1 MKRTALALVASL
13 AVMLVAAASF
23 AGPPLNGVYKSTDL
37 GGVVNLGRYSEAWDA
52 GGGGIL
58 PGTTLNAQSWDGTTL
73 GTMWKY
79 WCSTLV
85 AAPVLLVNTVDANGN
100 GQKTYMKTF
109 VGGYLWLSGTGPW
122 ANGDVDY
129 PGLID
134 TYYEFETIQYVNW
147 VRVAAITNVQA
158 TGHFNN
164 YPTTCMNFAIG
175 NGSEVGST
183 DFGQV
188 KPVTYPGLLDATTC
202 YDTRVLG
209 SWWDFFTLTLSI
221 TGCTTPTED
230 ATWGS
235 VKARY
240 SE

>member
-13 AVMLVAAASF
+13 AVMLVAGASF
-23 AGPPLNGVYKSTDL
+23 ADHPLNGVYKSTDL
-37 GGVVNLGRYSEAWDA
+37 GGVVNVGRYTESWDA
-52 GGGGIL
+52 GGGALL
-58 PGTTLNAQSWDGTTL
+58 PGTTLNAESWDGTAL

-79 WCSTLV
+79 WCSTQIT
-85 AAPVLLVNTVDANGN
+85 PPILLTNTVDVNGN

-122 ANGDVDY
+122 ANGDPDY
-129 PGLID
+129 PGVID
-134 TYYEFETIQYVNW
+134 TYYEFETIQYQNW
-147 VRVAAITNVQA
+147 QVVAAVTNVQA
-158 TGHFNN
+158 TAHFNN
-164 YPTTCMNFAIG
+164 YPTTCMTFYVG

-183 DFGQV
+183 DLGGV
-188 KPVTYPGLLDATTC
+188 KPATYPGLLDAGTC
-202 YDTRVLG
+202 LDTRTLG
-209 SWWDFFTLTLSI
+209 AWWDFFTLTLTIS
-221 TGCTTPTED
+221 GCTTPTED

>member
-52 GGGGIL
+52 GGGAIL

-158 TGHFNN
+158 TQSAPIHTPVLRVWFI
-164 YPTTCMNFAIG
+164 AIVLSAG
-175 NGSEVGST
+175 NPAPHVGLSSRSR
-183 DFGQV
+183 DSSRFHRGGEAPAGGV
-188 KPVTYPGLLDATTC
+188 DA
-202 YDTRVLG
+202 RSAG
-209 SWWDFFTLTLSI
+209 
-221 TGCTTPTED
+221 GENRR
-230 ATWGS
+230 G
-235 VKARY
+235 
-240 SE
+240 